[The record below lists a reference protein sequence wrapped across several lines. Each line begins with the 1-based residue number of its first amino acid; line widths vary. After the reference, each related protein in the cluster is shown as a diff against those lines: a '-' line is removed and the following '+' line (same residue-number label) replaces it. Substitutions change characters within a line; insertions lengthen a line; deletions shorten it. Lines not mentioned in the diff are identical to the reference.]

1 MKKKKPTISI
11 ETTDYSSTIEAG
23 DQTEKNATGEAADLT
38 EPPVKKK
45 RTTRRNKKEA
55 VDGMLSEELSAD
67 TLLNTA
73 TLDIGGVKITEKE
86 KRFVFWYT
94 YPGSDAFQVQA
105 RAAQKAG
112 YKDYNREGYRLRTKE
127 TVAKAIKHIMDG
139 QLKIDL
145 AEQYHKIIELKK
157 RRIFFDI
164 GDYVETKELER
175 YTKGGE
181 PYTIVDEQLKD
192 LSALTPEQRQ
202 VIDGIDYR
210 GMEGKKVYIFADRD
224 KAMRDMLTLY
234 ESVCGGTTEN
244 EEADMEFTAEILKE
258 GLKVKVSN
266 RKKKTDMSKKVAF
279 FESSC
284 EGSEEL

>member
-1 MKKKKPTISI
+1 MKKKETPPLI
-11 ETTDYSSTIEAG
+11 ETVETSS
-23 DQTEKNATGEAADLT
+23 
-38 EPPVKKK
+38 PKK
-45 RTTRRNKKEA
+45 RTAKRTQKTAADSLDAN
-55 VDGMLSEELSAD
+55 ELSSGA
-67 TLLNTA
+67 LLNTA

-112 YKDYNREGYRLRTKE
+112 YKDYTREGYRLRTKE

-145 AEQYHKIIELKK
+145 AELYHKIIELKK

-224 KAMRDMLTLY
+224 KAMRDMLVLY
-234 ESVCGGTTEN
+234 ESVYGGTTEN

-258 GLKVKVSN
+258 GLKVKVAN
-266 RKKKTDMSKKVAF
+266 RKKKTDMSKQVAF
-279 FESSC
+279 FESSS